1 MPRWDET
8 APVSGATGPGS
19 AGDLRTIH
27 LAAVRAALP
36 AVPFL
41 GLAGGIAAASA
52 AALSPHA
59 VVYTGVLGF
68 IVGVMVR
75 DAVERSDIPWTHR

>member
-8 APVSGATGPGS
+8 APVSDATGPGS
-19 AGDLRTIH
+19 AGDPRTMH
-27 LAAVRAALP
+27 LAAVQAAIP
-36 AVPFL
+36 AVPVL
-41 GLAGGIAAASA
+41 GIAGGIAAASA

-75 DAVERSDIPWTHR
+75 DAVERIDVP